1 MCAALNPMAAAFGLS
16 SGAVAVA
23 AAAAAAVFGGGGVN
37 NPGNVGGAGP
47 GNNLLVNLNN
57 ASYSLRIHDNTASS
71 GTSPSSSSDYH
82 TDRNEWM
89 NRIES
94 AHIDRTLMN
103 KLVMNY
109 LVTEGFKEAADK
121 FGAETGICYPYDSE
135 SLNERIKIREAIEN
149 GQIERAI
156 SFINNLHPEL
166 VVNNRLLAFHLR
178 VRNTASL
185 IESYMHKFHLI
196 STLTYFNSNNNS

>member
-23 AAAAAAVFGGGGVN
+23 AAAAAAVFGGGGGVN
-37 NPGNVGGAGP
+37 NPGGNVGGGAGP

-109 LVTEGFKEAADK
+109 LVTGEKPSIFLELMVHRELMLFTVHLQRASKK
-121 FGAETGICYPYDSE
+121 RQT
-135 SLNERIKIREAIEN
+135 SLELKPAYATRTTPSRSTNVSKYVKPSRTVKSNER
-149 GQIERAI
+149 
-156 SFINNLHPEL
+156 
-166 VVNNRLLAFHLR
+166 
-178 VRNTASL
+178 
-185 IESYMHKFHLI
+185 
-196 STLTYFNSNNNS
+196 